1 MTRATSKAAFLHMQ
15 ETGKAATK
23 CRQILAYVEAHPGCS
38 RGDIVRNVPGMT
50 VNCCSGRVRE
60 LLDSGA
66 LIEHGCAHDPVTGR
80 SVNRL
85 YVNPERMAA

>member
-1 MTRATSKAAFLHMQ
+1 MTRSTSKAAYIELND
-15 ETGKAATK
+15 TGKASTK
-23 CRQILAYVEAHPGCS
+23 RSQIMAFVELYPGCS
-38 RGDIVRNVPGMT
+38 RGDIVRSIPGMT

-66 LIEHGCAHDPVTGR
+66 LIEDGCAHDPITGR

-85 YVNPERMAA
+85 FVNPERLAA

>member
-1 MTRATSKAAFLHMQ
+1 MIRATSKAAYIELND
-15 ETGKAATK
+15 TGKASTK
-23 CRQILAYVEAHPGCS
+23 RAQIMAYVEAHPGCS
-38 RGDIVRNVPGMT
+38 RGDIVRSVPGMT

-66 LIEHGCAHDPVTGR
+66 LIEDGCTHDPITGR

-85 YVNPERMAA
+85 FVNPERMAA